1 MKTPFDAATRW
12 KKQSLD
18 LLRRELAELL
28 RAQDALELQIA
39 SWDAQLI
46 AEQQH
51 LSTEPLLNYAAFATR
66 ARTQRTALEARMVEL
81 ELEVAQLQTRIT
93 EAFQDFKSLD
103 VAGERFR
110 TDVKSRRAA
119 AEIIVLDEV
128 ALQRHIRQAA
138 NGD

>member
-18 LLRRELAELL
+18 TLRRELAELL
-28 RAQDALELQIA
+28 RAQEALELQIA

-66 ARTQRTALEARMVEL
+66 ARTERTTLEARMVEL
-81 ELEVAQLQTRIT
+81 ELDVAQLQAGIT

-103 VAGERFR
+103 VAAQRFR

-119 AEIIVLDEV
+119 AEMIALDEV

>member
-12 KKQSLD
+12 KKQTLD
-18 LLRRELAELL
+18 GLRRELAELL
-28 RAQDALELQIA
+28 RAQEALELQIA

-46 AEQQH
+46 AEQQYQ
-51 LSTEPLLNYAAFATR
+51 SSEPLLNYAAFATR
-66 ARTQRTALEARMVEL
+66 ARTRRTALEAQMVDL
-81 ELEVAQLQTRIT
+81 DLEVAQLQSRIT

-110 TDVKSRRAA
+110 SDVKTRRAA
-119 AEIIVLDEV
+119 AEMVALDEV

>member
-18 LLRRELAELL
+18 TLRRELAELL
-28 RAQDALELQIA
+28 RAQEALELQIA

-51 LSTEPLLNYAAFATR
+51 VSAEPLLNYAAFATR
-66 ARTQRTALEARMVEL
+66 ARTERTALEARMVEL
-81 ELEVAQLQTRIT
+81 ELEVAQIQARIT

-103 VAGERFR
+103 VAAERFR

-119 AEIIVLDEV
+119 AEMIALDEV